1 MSDPVRAPDV
11 SDPAPPAPSV
21 PASPV
26 ETLSGNARRW
36 VLVTIGIGTFMSA
49 LDGSVVNT
57 LLPVLGRE
65 LGTDVAGVEWVT
77 TIYLLVIS
85 GLLLSVG
92 RAGDLFGHR
101 RLYFAGFV
109 LFVLGSALCGL
120 AGSAHALV
128 ALRAV
133 QALGAAMLMATA
145 PAILTRSFP
154 AGQRGRALGALGTFT
169 YLGLTVGPSLGGW
182 LAGAFG
188 WRSVFYIN
196 IPIGVLAIALALRAI
211 ADDRVTRRGER
222 FDFVGAALFTAGLVA
237 LLVAL
242 NQGHAWGW
250 SSPAAVALLAAAT
263 LLLVAFVR
271 LERRQSSPMLDLSLF
286 RSRVFSASVASALL
300 NYACVYAVLF
310 VLPFLLIDGRGL
322 SAQQAG
328 LVLTAQPIVMAI
340 VAPLSGSLS
349 DRVGSRGPATLGMLL
364 LTAGLVCLGLLVPH
378 GALWAIA
385 AALALVG
392 LGVGMF
398 VSPNNSA
405 LMGAAPRHRQG
416 IASGVLATARNVG
429 MVLGVGFA
437 GAVFTTVVARAAT
450 PAAGLPAGVRASLLA
465 VAGLAALG
473 TIASATR

>member
-1 MSDPVRAPDV
+1 M
-11 SDPAPPAPSV
+11 
-21 PASPV
+21 
-26 ETLSGNARRW
+26 
-36 VLVTIGIGTFMSA
+36 LVTIGIGTFMSA
-49 LDGSVVNT
+49 LDGSVANT

-101 RLYFAGFV
+101 RLYLAGFV

-120 AGSAHALV
+120 AGSARALV

-169 YLGLTVGPSLGGW
+169 YLGLIVGPSLGGW

>member
-1 MSDPVRAPDV
+1 M
-11 SDPAPPAPSV
+11 
-21 PASPV
+21 
-26 ETLSGNARRW
+26 
-36 VLVTIGIGTFMSA
+36 LVTIGIGTFMSA
-49 LDGSVVNT
+49 LDGSVANT

-101 RLYFAGFV
+101 RLYLAGFV

-120 AGSAHALV
+120 AGSARALV

-169 YLGLTVGPSLGGW
+169 YLGLIVGPSLGGW

-378 GALWAIA
+378 GALGAIA

>member
-1 MSDPVRAPDV
+1 VSDPVRAPDV

-101 RLYFAGFV
+101 RLYLAGFV

-378 GALWAIA
+378 GALGAIA

>member
-1 MSDPVRAPDV
+1 
-11 SDPAPPAPSV
+11 
-21 PASPV
+21 
-26 ETLSGNARRW
+26 

-49 LDGSVVNT
+49 LDGSVANT

-101 RLYFAGFV
+101 RLYLAGFV

-378 GALWAIA
+378 GALGAIA